1 MSEKSELSAALK
13 LEIIDQLSREE
24 LVKIVLTQQKL
35 IEKLQQELEKLQER
49 QPSNSKTSSKPP
61 SSDLIQKSETAKVD
75 NSKESESESESQPKR
90 KAGGQ
95 PGHIGKTRKGFG
107 RVDRYQISTPE
118 FCEHCGSP
126 ELSDPIGY
134 SKQQVACLVALPIE
148 VVEYQRV
155 KCQCNECGAMVMGA
169 PASGIVPGQD
179 LSIDLQAL
187 LSWLGNYGHL
197 SYEKQQEFL
206 RELGEIDLGIGT
218 LQATN
223 ARVADAVKPA
233 VEALWKWAPLQANV
247 HVDET
252 PWCVKGVKEWLWTAT
267 GQDFCLFHAADTR
280 SRAELETMLGHEFAG
295 VLSSDDFSV
304 YNGVIVG
311 AQQKCLA
318 HLRRHFKKV
327 LLLSHGNNSVVA
339 SAFLEL
345 IDEAF
350 RQHRKWREHPQE
362 IDYQTWAREFK
373 TRLAELL
380 NTWQGHVGHAAGLLL
395 RSLREKA
402 HQWWYFLDHP
412 EIPPDNNL
420 AERSLRLAVTK
431 RKVSGG
437 SRSMSRFEQTADLLS
452 VIQTCRFQGKSAM
465 AFFRDALSAH
475 SCDFF
480 IPSLI
485 PQSKT

>member
-1 MSEKSELSAALK
+1 MSEKPELSAALK
-13 LEIIDQLSREE
+13 LEIVEQLSREE
-24 LVKIVLTQQKL
+24 LVAIVLTQQKL
-35 IEKLQQELEKLQER
+35 IEKLQAELEKLKER

-61 SSDLIQKSETAKVD
+61 SSDLIQKSELAKVD
-75 NSKESESESESQPKR
+75 NSKESEKQSKPKP
-90 KAGGQ
+90 GGQ

-107 RVDRYQISTPE
+107 RVDRYQISTPDS
-118 FCEHCGSP
+118 CEHCGSR
-126 ELSDPIGY
+126 ELSDAMGY

-155 KCQCNECGAMVMGA
+155 KCQCLECGAMALGPVS
-169 PASGIVPGQD
+169 PGIVAGQD

-187 LSWLGNYGHL
+187 LVWLGNYGHL
-197 SYEKQQEFL
+197 SYEKQQELL
-206 RELGEIDLGIGT
+206 RELGGIEIGIGT

-223 ARVADAVKPA
+223 ARLANAVKPA
-233 VEALWKWAPLQANV
+233 IEALWKWAALQPSI

-267 GQDFCLFHAADTR
+267 GKDFCLFHAADTR
-280 SRAELETMLGHEFAG
+280 SRAELETMLGSEFAG

-318 HLRRHFKKV
+318 HLRRHFKKI
-327 LLLSHGNNSVVA
+327 LQMGHGNDTVVA
-339 SAFLEL
+339 EAFLEL

-350 RQHRKWREHPQE
+350 RQHRKWREQPE
-362 IDYQTWAREFK
+362 ELDYHTWARDFK
-373 TRLAELL
+373 VRLAELL
-380 NTWQGHVGHAAGLLL
+380 NTWQGHVGYAAGLLL

-402 HQWWYFLDHP
+402 QQWWYFLDHP
-412 EIPPDNNL
+412 SIPPDNNL

-452 VIQTCRFQGKSAM
+452 VIQTCRFQGIRAID
-465 AFFRDALSAH
+465 FFRDALSAH
-475 SCDFF
+475 SCDLFM
-480 IPSLI
+480 PSLI
-485 PQSKT
+485 PESKT